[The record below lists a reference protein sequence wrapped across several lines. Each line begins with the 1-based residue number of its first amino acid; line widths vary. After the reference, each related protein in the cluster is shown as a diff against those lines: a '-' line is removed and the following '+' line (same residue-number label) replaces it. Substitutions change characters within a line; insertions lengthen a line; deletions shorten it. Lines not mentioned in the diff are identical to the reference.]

1 VSSSRMQRPF
11 VTWFALVLAV
21 LPAAPAAADLT
32 LSDKVTSATEVYR
45 ELLQTPDRGVPE
57 ALLEKCRCVGVFPN
71 VYKGA
76 FGIGARIG
84 QGIVSC
90 RSAEGWSPI
99 GFFRMTGGSF
109 GFQIGAEAA
118 DVVLFFMSESGARSL
133 LESKFTLGGKASIA
147 AGPVGRSAEATT
159 DLKLDAEIYSYAKS
173 KGLFAGISFEGAR
186 LAPDTKANRSYY
198 GEEITAEEL
207 LFQRKAPRNPAEAQ
221 TFRAALP

>member
-1 VSSSRMQRPF
+1 MSIRVLRP
-11 VTWFALVLAV
+11 LAV
-21 LPAAPAAADLT
+21 CFAFVVAACAAASAAADMT
-32 LSDKVTSATEVYR
+32 LSDKVKSATEVYR
-45 ELLQTPDRGVPE
+45 ELLETPDRGVPE

-90 RSAEGWSPI
+90 RDSSGWSPV

-109 GFQIGAEAA
+109 GFQIGAESA

-198 GEEITAEEL
+198 GEEVAAEAL
-207 LFQRKAPRNPAEAQ
+207 LFQRQAPRNPAEAQ
-221 TFRAALP
+221 AFRAALP